1 MELKP
6 CPFCGSVN
14 LAEEST
20 GASEI
25 KGVCYQT
32 GWIECNDCGACGK
45 PAETNDG
52 DTPVTYEAVREAWN
66 RRATDENAAY
76 ERAAKVTETVMSGEQ
91 DDITRASHDRIA
103 AAIRALIKEKK

>member
-1 MELKP
+1 MMELKP

-20 GASEI
+20 GTSEI

-52 DTPVTYEAVREAWN
+52 DTPVTYDAVREAWN
-66 RRATDENAAY
+66 RRATTEIENAAY
-76 ERAAKVTETVMSGEQ
+76 ERAAMVCANADKSTHPA
-91 DDITRASHDRIA
+91 DLAD
-103 AAIRALIKEKK
+103 AIRALIKEKK